1 LQNAFDITL
10 QNRKRLYRFLKET
23 PEELLL
29 QIPDGHRNNIWWNI
43 AHVVVTQQL
52 LVYKLSGQAMRVED
66 ALVEKFKKGTVPD
79 GTATDKELQLVE
91 ELLLP
96 TVAWMQEDYGNGI
109 FNGYNE
115 YTTSANVS
123 LKTVE
128 DAIIFNVYH
137 EGLHLGAILSLLK
150 AVA

>member
-1 LQNAFDITL
+1 
-10 QNRKRLYRFLKET
+10 
-23 PEELLL
+23 
-29 QIPDGHRNNIWWNI
+29 
-43 AHVVVTQQL
+43 
-52 LVYKLSGQAMRVED
+52 MRVDD

-96 TVAWMQEDYGNGI
+96 TVAWMQEDYANGI

-137 EGLHLGAILSLLK
+137 EGLHLGAILSLMK

>member
-1 LQNAFDITL
+1 
-10 QNRKRLYRFLKET
+10 
-23 PEELLL
+23 
-29 QIPDGHRNNIWWNI
+29 
-43 AHVVVTQQL
+43 
-52 LVYKLSGQAMRVED
+52 MRMED